1 MSTGKR
7 LAKRSIIGTRV
18 CAPGDDGKYY
28 AGVIHAVKTP
38 AAVLPGGT
46 VQGGP
51 GGAGQGPGD
60 ETRYSVRF
68 DTATSSKQQRL
79 AFRREFRESELIGP
93 GFRSVTGCHLQPGQR
108 AYLTFNGREVAG
120 EVRSHDTQRD
130 EVVVTIWP
138 PGHEGHAAL
147 WQRRGPPGRAGRHG
161 LVTQV
166 YPEPAGQPAGAAWW
180 RTANITLI
188 EAYSVLYYIRLVLR
202 LNPPVGMAWGDL
214 VLGRSEQR
222 VRGEARTDT
231 ELGPGCTRRG
241 EGDGA
246 LGPGPA
252 APARP
257 QC

>member
-38 AAVLPGGT
+38 AAVLP
-46 VQGGP
+46 
-51 GGAGQGPGD
+51 PGD

-68 DTATSSKQQRL
+68 DAATSSKQQRL
-79 AFRREFRESELIGP
+79 TFRREFRESELIGP

-138 PGHEGHAAL
+138 PGHEVSTAAAAAAARRPCRRPGRQPPLRRARVPRGPAYPAGHRRSAAL
-147 WQRRGPPGRAGRHG
+147 PF
-161 LVTQV
+161 
-166 YPEPAGQPAGAAWW
+166 AGAAARNSEEGGGGWGAQNREPRRGRAASGF
-180 RTANITLI
+180 RTASQTACPSAQL
-188 EAYSVLYYIRLVLR
+188 
-202 LNPPVGMAWGDL
+202 
-214 VLGRSEQR
+214 
-222 VRGEARTDT
+222 
-231 ELGPGCTRRG
+231 
-241 EGDGA
+241 
-246 LGPGPA
+246 
-252 APARP
+252 
-257 QC
+257 